1 MLVVGEMVDLFVRH
15 FTTHSHS
22 LSTCMANRAALWM
35 SLLLIALQLLL
46 TCAQPLQQMFQS
58 NRWMPS
64 PVITALGLA
73 KFFAVETE
81 MWLLRRFGIRQM

>member
-1 MLVVGEMVDLFVRH
+1 MLVVGEMVYPFHRPL
-15 FTTHSHS
+15 T
-22 LSTCMANRAALWM
+22 LSQYPARYRAALWM